1 MATTTIR
8 RFGVLSVGKQLGLTY
23 ALIGL
28 IIGAVIALLS
38 LFGAALGSA
47 FGDESGGGAVFGA
60 FFGVGAII
68 LAPIFYG
75 LIGFLGGLIGAGI
88 YNLVA
93 GATGGIEVELT
104 TAAGAPG
111 YGA

>member
-28 IIGAVIALLS
+28 II
-38 LFGAALGSA
+38 
-47 FGDESGGGAVFGA
+47 
-60 FFGVGAII
+60 
-68 LAPIFYG
+68 
-75 LIGFLGGLIGAGI
+75 GLIGAGI